1 MRMIRLVAIGA
12 AVVLGGCGNDPYGYD
27 GGGTCTPTATRVCT
41 VGLTAFAPETLTVPA
56 GTTVMWLNGG
66 GVAHTVTSDPGSSEV
81 FDLSLGVGSGAVSH
95 LFSAPDTVD
104 YHCKIH
110 PAMTGTIVV
119 N

>member
-1 MRMIRLVAIGA
+1 MFRLAAIGA
-12 AVVLGGCGNDPYGYD
+12 AVVVGGGACSDPYGS
-27 GGGTCTPTATRVCT
+27 GGGGCTPTATRVCT